1 MCPANRQKRDRTPS
15 DHGKAWVRPTVGA
28 LLIAGSG
35 SATRAESSSVSA
47 TLPVVT
53 VTSAK
58 KAQALESV
66 AGSVTAHAGESLEA
80 SGVTRLEELE
90 HITPGLSFQPFGQ
103 AGVHSPVMRGISA
116 QFFAFS
122 SSTLLLVDGVPT
134 LMAQGFGDALLDIER
149 VEVLRGPQSTLYGRN
164 AQAGVIAVHTRKP
177 GNTQAASVLAGWS
190 DRKGQVLRANASG
203 ALVRDRL
210 YAGIAGEWSRQD
222 GFISNMSTGLRE
234 DDRERRSVK
243 LSLRWT
249 PDAADTEATLRYR
262 RQAFDDGAAQWGAA
276 AASRLTVRSGTP
288 GWNRSSG
295 DNLSLDVATRD
306 QGGLKWRFIT
316 AYGTY
321 DDRVR
326 QDTDFQVADALHIE
340 RDHRFRTLSQEVRVE
355 GEVGASRW
363 LAGLYAD
370 RDDHDLLNAQ
380 KLPQGASRIAAA
392 QTGWTAALF
401 THWTVPLDSR
411 WTAELGARLEHSS
424 VRFTPAGQP
433 EQSAGSRHAS
443 PKLTLQ
449 YKLST
454 GTQAYATVATG
465 FRAGGFNVF
474 VPAAGYAAYRPEK
487 LKSVEAGIKGISA
500 DRRLR
505 FAVAVYEM
513 RMGDMQVQQMPAPG
527 LVFLTNAA
535 TGRSSGA
542 ELELDWL
549 PAKGWRAST
558 GLALNRARFNRFRD
572 GANVYDGRRNP
583 FAPDLSGHVALRFD
597 ASNGWHAQAH
607 ASGLGKVYIDAGNRF
622 RRNGFGILNLQAGY
636 SWGDV
641 ELAAQVR
648 NAGDKRYDAVG
659 FQNGM
664 VTVYSPPR
672 EIGARLSWQI

>member
-1 MCPANRQKRDRTPS
+1 MYPASRRTGKRTAPS
-15 DHGKAWVRPTVGA
+15 DSNAWLLSTVGA
-28 LLIAGSG
+28 LLAVG
-35 SATRAESSSVSA
+35 SAVQAEPVSA
-47 TLPVVT
+47 TLPIIT
-53 VTSAK
+53 VTSTK
-58 KAQALESV
+58 KAQSLDSV
-66 AGSVTAHAGESLEA
+66 AGSVTVHGGDSFDS
-80 SGVTRLEELE
+80 SGVTRLVELE

-116 QFFAFS
+116 QFFSFS

-134 LMAQGFGDALLDIER
+134 LMAQGFDDALQDIER

-177 GNTQAASVLAGWS
+177 GNTQAASASAGWS
-190 DRKGQVLRANASG
+190 DRKGQVLRANASR

-234 DDRERRSVK
+234 DDRERRGVK

-249 PDAADTEATLRYR
+249 PDADTEATLRYR
-262 RQAFDDGAAQWGAA
+262 RQTFDDGAAQWGAA
-276 AASRLTVRSGTP
+276 AAPRLTVRSGTP

-321 DDRVR
+321 DDRAR

-340 RDHRFRTLSQEVRVE
+340 RDHRFRTFSQEVRLE
-355 GEVGASRW
+355 GEVGGSRW

-392 QTGWTAALF
+392 QKGRTAALF

-443 PKLTLQ
+443 PKLALQ

-465 FRAGGFNVF
+465 FRTGGFNVF
-474 VPAAGYAAYRPEK
+474 VPAAGHAAYRPEK
-487 LKSVEAGIKGISA
+487 LKSIEAGIKGISA

-513 RMGDMQVQQMPAPG
+513 RMDDMQVQQMPAPG
-527 LVFLTNAA
+527 LVYLTNAA

-597 ASNGWHAQAH
+597 ASNGWHAQAQ
-607 ASGLGKVYIDAGNRF
+607 ASGMGKVYLDAANRF
-622 RRNGFGILNLQAGY
+622 SRNGFGILNLQAGY

-641 ELAAQVR
+641 ELAAQIR